1 MIGELRD
8 GAGLVAVLG
17 MGYVGLPLA
26 TALARQVPVIGF
38 DINPDKI
45 NDLKGQGL
53 PFEVSHNTDIL
64 DGATCFIIAV
74 PTPIDDN
81 HLPVLDSI
89 VKATELVGEKIRE
102 GGYVIYESTVYPGCT
117 EELCV
122 PILERISG
130 MKVGPGIK
138 VCYSPERISPGDD
151 SKDVGSIVKVISAC
165 DEEALDE
172 LEKLYGPISNGISK
186 ASSIRVAEMAKLV
199 ENVQR
204 DVNISLI
211 NEFAMICDKLG
222 IETHDVLEVAGT
234 KWNFQKFSPGLVGG
248 HCISV
253 DPHYLVYKSEQVGH
267 SPRVILSGRDI
278 NDRMPEFIAKKLIR
292 KLIDKGKGVKNS
304 RILTL
309 GITFKP
315 DVDDIRNSKVVDL
328 IRELESFGMQ
338 VDVVDP
344 RASSREVQE
353 EYQIHLSDE
362 PDGTYDAV
370 IVAVPH
376 REFKAMDKNFL
387 LKHLNGTGII
397 MDINGQMKSFADGTD
412 YWRL

>member
-1 MIGELRD
+1 MMSDLKG
-8 GAGLVAVLG
+8 GNGLVAVLG

-26 TALARQVPVIGF
+26 TALARHVPVVGF
-38 DINPDKI
+38 DINSDKVS
-45 NDLKGQGL
+45 DLKAQGL
-53 PFEVSHNTDIL
+53 PFKVSDRSDIL
-64 DGATCFIIAV
+64 DEATCYIVAV
-74 PTPIDDN
+74 PTPIDEN

-89 VKATELVGEKIRE
+89 VKATELVGQKIRK
-102 GGYVIYESTVYPGCT
+102 GGFVVYESTVYPGCT
-117 EELCV
+117 EELCI
-122 PILERISG
+122 PILEKSSG
-130 MKVGPGIK
+130 LAVGPDIK

-151 SKDVGSIVKVISAC
+151 SKDIGSIVKVVAASDA
-165 DEEALDE
+165 EALDE
-172 LEKLYGPISNGISK
+172 LEALYSPIANGISR
-186 ASSIRVAEMAKLV
+186 ATSIRVAEMAKLV

-234 KWNFQKFSPGLVGG
+234 KWNFQKFNPGLVGG

-278 NDRMPEFIAKKLIR
+278 NDRMPEFIAKKLMR

-315 DVDDIRNSKVVDL
+315 DVEDIRNSKVVDL

-344 RASSREVQE
+344 RAHSKEVEE
-353 EYQIHLSDE
+353 EYQIQLRDE
-362 PDGTYDAV
+362 PTGTYDAV

-376 REFKAMDKNFL
+376 QEFKKENDDFL
-387 LKHLNGTGII
+387 LRYLNGTGIV
-397 MDINGQMKSFADGTD
+397 MDINGQMKDFARGTD